1 MYVLFCP
8 IKHSSASFALVIQT
22 SPTWFLKIVF
32 IGGMSSDL
40 RREFLIE
47 PEHRLGSGV
56 GGVGSARHKTE
67 ITPVSKGLSLV
78 ACLIVCM
85 I

>member
-1 MYVLFCP
+1 
-8 IKHSSASFALVIQT
+8 
-22 SPTWFLKIVF
+22 
-32 IGGMSSDL
+32 MSSDL

-56 GGVGSARHKTE
+56 GGVGSARHETE

-78 ACLIVCM
+78 ACLIVCT